1 MSLAQVT
8 IYVRVTDADGHRHY
22 ERLNRRTPQLGPG
35 KAYCLRHEV
44 NGKRKWET
52 IGTDLQAAATPA

>member
-8 IYVRVTDADGHRHY
+8 IYVRVTDAQSRRHY

-35 KAYCLRHEV
+35 TATASVSKSTANA
-44 NGKRKWET
+44 NGKLSAPTFK
-52 IGTDLQAAATPA
+52 PPPMPV